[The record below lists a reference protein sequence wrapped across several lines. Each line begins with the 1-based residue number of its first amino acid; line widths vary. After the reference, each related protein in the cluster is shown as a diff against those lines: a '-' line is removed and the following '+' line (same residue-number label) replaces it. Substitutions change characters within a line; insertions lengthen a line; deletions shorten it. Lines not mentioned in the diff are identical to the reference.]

1 MEWESGA
8 FEYPDRRAQK
18 NLLQMYISRILSSAY
33 MEYIHIIYE
42 CHIIQRVTYI
52 FILTDF
58 FPAFSCTLI
67 LQDGNAASSKKINS
81 NWETVFL
88 EYSSNS

>member
-1 MEWESGA
+1 
-8 FEYPDRRAQK
+8 
-18 NLLQMYISRILSSAY
+18 
-33 MEYIHIIYE
+33 MEYIHILYE

-52 FILTDF
+52 FIFTDFMF

-67 LQDGNAASSKKINS
+67 LQDGNASSKKINS

-88 EYSSNS
+88 EYSSNSGVQYMEFDAYNLQGEKSTKNQMETMLNMSI